1 MRSSNNKKM
10 PKSKYNP
17 IRFAV
22 VFVLLFACFYYF
34 NIFFLGLTTP
44 ANHYSAFLTEHLNYI
59 QWLRWVLL
67 YASKQIL
74 VGLGFTTITNDI
86 DLLVAG
92 HGHIALEYSCLGM
105 GVMSFL
111 AAFVIAYPKPVKEKA
126 LFLTVGIL
134 IIQFLNIVRFVL
146 LALYWKPNEKH
157 LLDHHTIFNAIIY
170 VIITG
175 GMYFWIMRDLKA
187 TKTR

>member
-1 MRSSNNKKM
+1 M
-10 PKSKYNP
+10 PKNKYNP

-22 VFVLLFACFYYF
+22 VFVALFACFYYF
-34 NIFFLGLTTP
+34 NIFYLGITSP
-44 ANHYSAFLTEHLNYI
+44 GNHYSLFLDENLNYI

-67 YASKQIL
+67 YVSKQIL

-111 AAFVIAYPKPVKEKA
+111 AAFVIAYPKSVKEKV
-126 LFLTVGIL
+126 LFLIAGIL
-134 IIQFLNIVRFVL
+134 VIQLLNIARFVI
-146 LALYWKPNEKH
+146 LALYWKPSEKH
-157 LLDHHTIFNAIIY
+157 LLDHHTIFNTIIY
-170 VIITG
+170 LII
-175 GMYFWIMRDLKA
+175 MVSLYFWIMRDLRA
-187 TKTR
+187 NKTR